1 MQVEVNKPILLFLIF
16 CFLIFHFK
24 VNAQLETSIEY
35 ECLTETGVSG
45 LFQNQR
51 KFLKETEFFPDK
63 TIMSFVNDFQ
73 TMTEK
78 DISIKKETE
87 TKYKFNC
94 KKADRRKIID
104 CHPSGKV
111 ISYKIKFSLDTLRYR
126 KSLIT
131 DYWIEGRGNE
141 IDYVHISHGYCY
153 RINN

>member
-1 MQVEVNKPILLFLIF
+1 MQVEVNKVIIIILIF
-16 CFLIFHFK
+16 FTIIFK
-24 VNAQLETSIEY
+24 VKAGLENTIEY

-63 TIMSFVNDFQ
+63 TIMGFSNDFQ
-73 TMTEK
+73 NLTEK

-94 KKADRRKIID
+94 KKENTKKILRCD
-104 CHPSGKV
+104 PVGKV

-153 RINN
+153 RIND